1 MKKSITIDD
10 IQETVGPMNSVA
22 KDDAL
27 VYVGAPEVKH
37 LSQLEPHVEREV
49 RAKKNKIKRSTV
61 KHERAIAKSV
71 TKLYQSDK

>member
-27 VYVGAPEVKH
+27 VYVGAPDVKH

-71 TKLYQSDK
+71 SKLYQTDK